1 MKILR
6 LWLVAGLA
14 MIPLHAVAADALPR
28 VFFSPQERAEIVQ
41 RRNIAVRT
49 PPGAA
54 VPAPGA
60 VAAAATTAITA
71 TTTATVAAADGNNPG
86 PVQATP
92 PVLRLEGLSIASS
105 GATFAWI
112 SGQRYA
118 NGARLAGH
126 RLDISAQGVVMVDSS
141 GRSRRIRVGET
152 LNGPVRTAAVKP

>member
-6 LWLVAGLA
+6 QWLVAGLA

-28 VFFSPQERAEIVQ
+28 VFFSPQERAEIVR

-60 VAAAATTAITA
+60 VAAAATTA
-71 TTTATVAAADGNNPG
+71 TTATIAAADGNNPG